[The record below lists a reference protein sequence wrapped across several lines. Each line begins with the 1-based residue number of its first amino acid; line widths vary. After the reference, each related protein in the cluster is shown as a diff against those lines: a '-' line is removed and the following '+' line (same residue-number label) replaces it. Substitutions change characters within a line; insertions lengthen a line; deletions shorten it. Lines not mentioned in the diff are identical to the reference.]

1 MPKGTKKK
9 GGYKWPAAA
18 RKRPVEPLTLKDAY
32 ECGRI
37 VFEHF
42 EEMSNREIV
51 EQEKLSIT
59 KLTLHR
65 CCAAY
70 RVLCNLG
77 YTPENCP
84 FGFGIAAR
92 LDLVEEK
99 YQSGLAKRAVDEQLS
114 TQELE
119 FAIAE
124 LRQKHPRTAGKQ
136 PMLRFERALGRL
148 EPFTDGH
155 FNLLGDLDQAGA
167 ISDEKR
173 AVLLARAT
181 QLRGELEK
189 VEKSLAAAKSKA
201 KPAKAAKKKA
211 KKKTSKK

>member
-9 GGYKWPAAA
+9 GSFKWPAAA

-42 EEMSNREIV
+42 EDLSNRQIV

-70 RVLCNLG
+70 RVLCNLN

-92 LDLVEEK
+92 LDLVEDK
-99 YQSGLAKRAVDEQLS
+99 HQASLAKRAVDEQLS

-119 FAIAE
+119 FAISE
-124 LRQKHPRTAGKQ
+124 LRQKHPRSAGKQ

-148 EPFTDGH
+148 APFTDGH
-155 FNLLGDLDQAGA
+155 YHLLGDLDQAGSLSEERRA
-167 ISDEKR
+167 SLLSRASRLNDELAQVVQALSSAGGGTKTS
-173 AVLLARAT
+173 ARAP
-181 QLRGELEK
+181 K
-189 VEKSLAAAKSKA
+189 
-201 KPAKAAKKKA
+201 KAAKKA
-211 KKKTSKK
+211 SKK